1 MHNPGAQWK
10 QKKRYIQVLSAK
22 PVSTKLHELP
32 LCTPYIEPARNTPTV
47 TMLSRKFYVTRSM
60 FNNST
65 SSSGSL
71 NIFQPATKNLRVT
84 ILHGSY
90 FSSLF
95 LITRQ
100 MKQSYKRR
108 FVFISVTAVIR
119 PRTRLDF

>member
-22 PVSTKLHELP
+22 PVSTKLHELS
-32 LCTPYIEPARNTPTV
+32 LCTPYILNPRETSTV

-71 NIFQPATKNLRVT
+71 NIFQPATKNLRIT
-84 ILHGSY
+84 ILHDSY

-95 LITRQ
+95 HITRQ
-100 MKQSYKRR
+100 MKQSYERR